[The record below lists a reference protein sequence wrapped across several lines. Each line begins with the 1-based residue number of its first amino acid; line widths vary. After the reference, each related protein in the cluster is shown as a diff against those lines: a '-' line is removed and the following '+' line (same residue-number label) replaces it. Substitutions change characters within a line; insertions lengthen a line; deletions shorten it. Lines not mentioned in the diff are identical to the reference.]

1 MSFVVCLVLCVAA
14 GYLVGSLPFGVWVGK
29 LRGVDIQASGSGN
42 IGATNVARLLGKP
55 WGILV
60 FMLDV
65 LKGTVPT
72 LVASGLLA
80 VAAEQG
86 PIIPQSALEISRLL
100 VGFSCI
106 LGHNCS
112 IYLRLR
118 GGKGVA
124 TSLGVTLGV
133 FPDLTYPALWAVGV
147 WLVVVLVTRY
157 VSLGSLAACVTLPVA
172 FVGIGGR
179 QDGYLADHW
188 PLGAFALFVSVLIG
202 VRHRSNIRRL
212 LRGTESRIGS
222 RSIPDPG
229 NVDPQGSG
237 RSP

>member
-1 MSFVVCLVLCVAA
+1 MSFTGCLVLSVVA
-14 GYLVGSLPFGVWVGK
+14 GYLVGGLPFGVWAGK
-29 LRGVDIQASGSGN
+29 LRGVDIQAVGSGN

-60 FMLDV
+60 FALDV

-72 LVASGLLA
+72 LVAGGLLA
-80 VAAEQG
+80 AAAEHG
-86 PIIPQSALEISRLL
+86 PVVPQSALEISRLL
-100 VGFSCI
+100 VGCSCI

-147 WLVVVLVTRY
+147 WLVVVLLTRY

-172 FVGIGGR
+172 FVGVWGR

-188 PLGAFALFVSVLIG
+188 PLGIFALFVSVLIV

-212 LRGTESRIGS
+212 LKGTETRMGG

-229 NVDPQGSG
+229 QRRRPG
-237 RSP
+237 RE

>member
-1 MSFVVCLVLCVAA
+1 MSFIVCLVLCVVA
-14 GYLVGSLPFGVWVGK
+14 GYLVGSLPFGVWAGK
-29 LRGVDIQASGSGN
+29 LVGIDIRAGGSGN

-60 FMLDV
+60 FILDV
-65 LKGTVPT
+65 LKGAVPT
-72 LVASGLLA
+72 LVASGLLTT
-80 VAAEQG
+80 AAEQG
-86 PIIPQSALEISRLL
+86 PTIPQSALEISRLL

-133 FPDLTYPALWAVGV
+133 FPDLTYPVLWAVGV

-157 VSLGSLAACVTLPVA
+157 VSLGSLAACVALPITFVA
-172 FVGIGGR
+172 IGGR
-179 QDGYLADHW
+179 QAGYLRDHW
-188 PLGAFALFVSVLIG
+188 PLGVFTLFISVLIV
-202 VRHRSNIRRL
+202 VRHRSNIGRL
-212 LRGTESRIGS
+212 LKGTEFRIGS
-222 RSIPDPG
+222 TSIPDAG
-229 NVDPQGSG
+229 ERNQTGG
-237 RSP
+237 A